1 MAYLKILFRIWSNF
15 FILYKIF
22 KINLKYNNSV
32 SDDKN
37 YDILGKVISGAIKQV
52 IHISKLID
60 LVIRK
65 RCFRY
70 N

>member
-52 IHISKLID
+52 IHINKLID

>member
-52 IHISKLID
+52 IHI
-60 LVIRK
+60 
-65 RCFRY
+65 
-70 N
+70 